1 MQKRKIRWLVLVL
14 CFCFICTVPANA
26 GAIKNNMDALQ
37 NALNQADQSIG
48 TYEKEKNALEQNIAK
63 GQESIRQ
70 LAEQLDNTEKVYQ
83 NTKDEIAKTQKEL
96 KIAEQDKQEQ
106 YEDMKLRIRFMYEH
120 STESMLVDILRAGS
134 LSEMLK
140 RANYFE
146 AVAGYDRQ
154 KLEEFK
160 AVARKIKKQKEEL
173 ESNEQELL
181 ALKQKQ
187 TEELSEMD
195 AMVQQFKG
203 QLSEALSKI
212 QSSKELRKKYEQEIE
227 KQKEYERQLEL
238 KKAEEAKKRQEEI
251 RRQEE
256 EFKKQQEAQR
266 KREEAS
272 RQTENSGG
280 TGSGTQNNDTG
291 SDTQNHDTGSDTRN
305 NDTGSSASGDT
316 DSSGSNSG
324 ANSGIQ
330 DNGNTGADTASAG
343 DLELLSTIIYCEAGN
358 QPYEG
363 QLAVGSVV
371 MNRVASSSFPNSV
384 SGVIYQSGQFSPVTS
399 GRFAYA
405 LGAGLGSSC
414 RSAAQAVLSGTR
426 TVNCLYFMV
435 NTGTID
441 GIVIGDH
448 VFY

>member
-26 GAIKNNMDALQ
+26 GAVKNNMDALQ

-70 LAEQLDNTEKVYQ
+70 LAEQLDNTEKDYQ

-120 STESMLVDILRAGS
+120 STESMLVDILQAGS

-160 AVARKIKKQKEEL
+160 AVARKIKIQKEEL

-266 KREEAS
+266 KRDEAS
-272 RQTENSGG
+272 RQAENSGG
-280 TGSGTQNNDTG
+280 TGNGTQNNDTG
-291 SDTQNHDTGSDTRN
+291 SGTT
-305 NDTGSSASGDT
+305 GDT

-324 ANSGIQ
+324 ADSGIQ